1 MILKEITFLC
11 FLAKN
16 KTAINFQ
23 ALGTNLLPLKYGV
36 EADFCGKKGIKER
49 ISHVKGK
56 LLTRV
61 LGYFITS
68 WKTSSEM

>member
-1 MILKEITFLC
+1 MVVNL
-11 FLAKN
+11 
-16 KTAINFQ
+16 Q
-23 ALGTNLLPLKYGV
+23 ALGTNLLHSKYGV
-36 EADFCGKKGIKER
+36 ETAFCGKKGIKER

-56 LLTRV
+56 LLTRD